1 MKRRRMTEV
10 HSKIN
15 AIISELEK
23 ASRMHAKQA
32 EKLGLILS
40 TLKKAKENK
49 WAYWS
54 QFILRFSQGKDTRV
68 LLRTVCLA

>member
-49 WAYWS
+49 
-54 QFILRFSQGKDTRV
+54 
-68 LLRTVCLA
+68 